1 MCGGL
6 CEAPL
11 LQESVDTSSALDLLA
26 SFFKEQVGY
35 LHYFLTFSSI
45 RISGQNIV

>member
-11 LQESVDTSSALDLLA
+11 LQESTDTSALDLLA